1 MELEWLIDNFAKFYS
16 YIVQQDEAIFDN
28 KVITFILNE
37 LDFSKQ
43 AILQFIFP
51 KMCQIALFQYYYS
64 FELTKAELAAGY
76 LSGHWYTVVVRL
88 LTLGI
93 QLEFIYVYVV
103 LFR

>member
-1 MELEWLIDNFAKFYS
+1 LELEWLIDNFAKFYS